1 MKACAVGVA
10 IIALSAATAFAQ
22 TTTQSENKPSNPKMA
37 SALSVTDKTFI
48 NKAIQGDISEIGQAR
63 LALKQSRNPA
73 VKKVA
78 QKMIHDHG
86 NADSQL
92 ERIAHDQGYS
102 PAREPPTAARNA
114 YASLAKESGGA
125 FDHAYVSEQQAV
137 HRQAIALFRREAR
150 AGNNLAIKQ
159 FAEQTLPTLEHHLEM
174 FEATAKRA
182 ER

>member
-1 MKACAVGVA
+1 MKACAIGAA

-22 TTTQSENKPSNPKMA
+22 TTPQSENRPSNPKMA

-48 NKAIQGDISEIGQAR
+48 NKAVQGGVSEIGQAR
-63 LALKQSRNPA
+63 LALRQSRSPA

-78 QKMIHDHG
+78 QEMIDDHG
-86 NADSQL
+86 EADSRL
-92 ERIAHDQGYS
+92 ERIAREQGYS

-114 YASLAKESGGA
+114 YASLAKENGA
-125 FDHAYVSEQQAV
+125 TFDHAYVNEQQAA

-150 AGNNLAIKQ
+150 AGNNLAVKH
-159 FAEQTLPTLEHHLEM
+159 FAEQTLPTLEHHLAM
-174 FEATAKRA
+174 FEATEKRA